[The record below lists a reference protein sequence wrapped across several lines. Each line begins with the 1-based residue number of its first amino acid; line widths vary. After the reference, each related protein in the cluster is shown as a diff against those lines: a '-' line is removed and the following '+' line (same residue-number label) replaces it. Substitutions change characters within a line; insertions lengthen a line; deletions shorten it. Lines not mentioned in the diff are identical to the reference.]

1 MRMALMLLIAVSL
14 VACSSQPRFVPIGGS
29 ANTYVMFDNET
40 AQACYSGP
48 SDALYIRQHAT
59 HALANLTSSLSTPH
73 GTLPIISLKTR
84 VAHLLPQSFWNSPG
98 NRSNTTGLRW
108 KKTAKSMRWRN

>member
-29 ANTYVMFDNET
+29 TNTYVMFDNET

-48 SDALYIRQHAT
+48 LDALYIREHAT
-59 HALANLTSSLSTPH
+59 HALANLTTSLSTPH
-73 GTLPIISLKTR
+73 GI
-84 VAHLLPQSFWNSPG
+84 VANYFPENKGSAFTPAEFLELTNL
-98 NRSNTTGLRW
+98 SNTTGLRW
-108 KKTAKSMRWRN
+108 KKTAQSIRWRN